1 MYINTISYIFF
12 PDEFHSDKKNKATA
26 EYHMKNI

>member
-1 MYINTISYIFF
+1 MDINTVSYFF
-12 PDEFHSDKKNKATA
+12 SVEFYSEKNNKATA